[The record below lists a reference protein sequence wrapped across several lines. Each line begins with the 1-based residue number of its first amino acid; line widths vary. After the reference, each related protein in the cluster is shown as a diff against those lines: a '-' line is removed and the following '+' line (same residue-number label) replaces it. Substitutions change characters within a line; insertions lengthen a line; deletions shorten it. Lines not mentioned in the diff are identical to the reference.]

1 MVDITH
7 GIYYLDMTSEKKK
20 PLTPKEKAVCANLN
34 RIWQRKK
41 SSLGLTQGAA
51 GAALGM
57 SQGGFSHLLAG
68 RNKVRTDHIPV
79 LAEMLDC
86 RESEIDPDWKLGER
100 SNGNNVVSI
109 NANSK
114 NIIIVPRLDVA
125 GSMGNGLA
133 LPSQHIDVVES
144 MKVSKEYLA
153 RTVSY
158 SNASNL
164 AIITGYGDSMEG
176 TFSDG
181 DLLLVD
187 RGVNDLKVDAVYVLA
202 LGDEL
207 YIKRIQRRPDGSMA
221 MLSDNPKYQPYEIKN
236 GEAEKFQ
243 VLGRVLLAWN
253 ANKL

>member
-1 MVDITH
+1 MSIGERIKQARKQLGVSQEKLAKLCGWEHQSRISAYETDYREPDSEDIAA
-7 GIYYLDMTSEKKK
+7 LA
-20 PLTPKEKAVCANLN
+20 KA
-34 RIWQRKK
+34 
-41 SSLGLTQGAA
+41 LGVSKAWLFA
-51 GAALGM
+51 GA
-57 SQGGFSHLLAG
+57 
-68 RNKVRTDHIPV
+68 D
-79 LAEMLDC
+79 
-86 RESEIDPDWKLGER
+86 DPAPP
-100 SNGNNVVSI
+100 SNVVQFE
-109 NANSK
+109 SK

-158 SNASNL
+158 SNVSNL